1 MLRIFIVTQGE
12 DRSDQRNM
20 AAGVERARFNV

>member
-1 MLRIFIVTQGE
+1 MLRIFIVTQG